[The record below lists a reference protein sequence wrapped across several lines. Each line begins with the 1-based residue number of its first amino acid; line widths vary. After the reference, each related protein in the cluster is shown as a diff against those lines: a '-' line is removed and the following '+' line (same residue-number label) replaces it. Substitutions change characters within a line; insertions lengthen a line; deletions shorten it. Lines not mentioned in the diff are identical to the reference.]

1 LAPEANAWPNNTVG
15 NNRVTLS
22 HTYLFFTFLMHRVL

>member
-1 LAPEANAWPNNTVG
+1 
-15 NNRVTLS
+15 LS